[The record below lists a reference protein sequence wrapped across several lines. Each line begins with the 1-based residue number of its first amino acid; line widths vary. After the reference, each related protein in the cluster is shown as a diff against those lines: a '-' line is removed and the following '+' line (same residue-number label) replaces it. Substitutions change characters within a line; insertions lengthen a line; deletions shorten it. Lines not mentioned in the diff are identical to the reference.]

1 MRHMTLS
8 LRRGVGN
15 ILKYEKIRFGLV
27 GLVNTVVDF
36 GVLSVLSLLV
46 GVPVFMANIIS
57 TSCALVVSFLLN
69 KKAVFG
75 NRSEVS
81 SRQVIS
87 FLLVTLS
94 GLWVL
99 QTLVMMVVWWVI
111 YSIIG
116 EFQLALSLIV
126 GKVIAT
132 AVTLVWNYLWYSR
145 VVFRKDKK

>member
-81 SRQVIS
+81 SRQIIS

-111 YSIIG
+111 YSVIG